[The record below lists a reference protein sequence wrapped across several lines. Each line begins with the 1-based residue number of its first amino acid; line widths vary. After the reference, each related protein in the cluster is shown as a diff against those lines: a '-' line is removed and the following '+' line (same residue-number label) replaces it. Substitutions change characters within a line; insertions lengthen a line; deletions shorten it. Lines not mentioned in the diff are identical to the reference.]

1 MKQKLVA
8 AIYARKSVILKK
20 GDTLNIQ
27 EDKCRENLKSRY
39 KYDYDLSIKC
49 FTDEK
54 TGKDMD
60 REEMQSM
67 IEQIKEGNVQ
77 VVCAYKLD
85 RFGRN
90 AIELVNFIELLKKYN
105 VKLHCVDDQ
114 INYDPT
120 DDNDV
125 MTKLMIVLLSV
136 LAEME
141 RNNIRQRVI
150 VTVYSLARKGFW
162 LGGTAPYG
170 FVSVRVPNEGI
181 IDDVGAKYI
190 CILNPNAEEIQ
201 VVKYMYATYKDED
214 VSYSELANRCNDL
227 GYEPKFASMFDQH
240 TIQNMLMN
248 LVYVKATP
256 QIYDWLISKGYSVEN
271 IPARD
276 QFDGKHA
283 LLTYG
288 KTLRGEEA
296 ENNIEAE
303 NKNRKDVKDWIVAIA
318 PHEGV
323 IEANDWLVVQ
333 NKIERNKGSKS
344 KKNTKHNNVL
354 IASDMFRCGCC
365 GGVISS
371 FNRKS
376 RTDDSV
382 FYPHYRCEN
391 KRKRRGKLCDVDNL
405 SATDVDEKIIDL
417 IFEKRGEISSSVEYI
432 KRNLIPARKEYIK
445 KNIIPKLE
453 KEIKEQQK
461 KIDGF
466 LENMSSGKLND
477 NVLEMLNNKIE
488 ECDVKIKELEERIV
502 EEDNKMLSMYKKH
515 QNLDLLID
523 KFFSL
528 DKNDFMKLPM
538 KDKRNLVRL
547 LIKEVVWD
555 GENVHVYFK
564 TPDSVCGGDTTDSL
578 SINTALTN
586 VDMVR
591 QPSLMHCPI
600 IYLQTRESLRLKI
613 RQSFR
618 YMMWTENH
626 VI

>member
-27 EDKCRENLKSRY
+27 EDKCRENLKLRY
-39 KYDYDLSIKC
+39 KYDYDLTIKC

-67 IEQIKEGNVQ
+67 IEQIKEGKVQ

-181 IDDVGAKYI
+181 IDDVGAKSI
-190 CILNPNAEEIQ
+190 CILNPYAEEIQ

-227 GYEPKFASMFDQH
+227 GYEPRFASMFDQH
-240 TIQNMLMN
+240 TIQGMLMN
-248 LVYVKATP
+248 LVYVKAAP

-276 QFDGKHA
+276 KFDGKHA

-296 ENNIEAE
+296 DNNIEAE
-303 NKNRKDVKDWIVAIA
+303 NKNRKDVKGLD
-318 PHEGV
+318 
-323 IEANDWLVVQ
+323 
-333 NKIERNKGSKS
+333 
-344 KKNTKHNNVL
+344 
-354 IASDMFRCGCC
+354 CC
-365 GGVISS
+365 
-371 FNRKS
+371 
-376 RTDDSV
+376 
-382 FYPHYRCEN
+382 YC
-391 KRKRRGKLCDVDNL
+391 
-405 SATDVDEKIIDL
+405 
-417 IFEKRGEISSSVEYI
+417 
-432 KRNLIPARKEYIK
+432 
-445 KNIIPKLE
+445 
-453 KEIKEQQK
+453 
-461 KIDGF
+461 
-466 LENMSSGKLND
+466 
-477 NVLEMLNNKIE
+477 
-488 ECDVKIKELEERIV
+488 
-502 EEDNKMLSMYKKH
+502 
-515 QNLDLLID
+515 
-523 KFFSL
+523 
-528 DKNDFMKLPM
+528 
-538 KDKRNLVRL
+538 
-547 LIKEVVWD
+547 
-555 GENVHVYFK
+555 
-564 TPDSVCGGDTTDSL
+564 TT
-578 SINTALTN
+578 
-586 VDMVR
+586 
-591 QPSLMHCPI
+591 
-600 IYLQTRESLRLKI
+600 
-613 RQSFR
+613 
-618 YMMWTENH
+618 
-626 VI
+626 

>member
-27 EDKCRENLKSRY
+27 EDKCRENLKLRY
-39 KYDYDLSIKC
+39 KYDYDLTIKC

-67 IEQIKEGNVQ
+67 IEQIKEGKVQ

-181 IDDVGAKYI
+181 IDDVGAKSI
-190 CILNPNAEEIQ
+190 CILNPYAEEIQ

-227 GYEPKFASMFDQH
+227 GYEPR
-240 TIQNMLMN
+240 L
-248 LVYVKATP
+248 KAAP

-276 QFDGKHA
+276 KFDGKHA

-296 ENNIEAE
+296 DNNIEAE

-354 IASDMFRCGCC
+354 ITSDMFRCGCC

-376 RTDDSV
+376 RTDDNV
-382 FYPHYRCEN
+382 LYPHYRCEN

-405 SATDVDEKIIDL
+405 PATDVDEKIIDL
-417 IFEKRGEISSSVEYI
+417 IFEKRDEIASSVEYI
-432 KRNLIPARKEYIK
+432 KRNLMPARKEYVK

-453 KEIKEQQK
+453 KEIKVQLKNEFRQ
-461 KIDGF
+461 
-466 LENMSSGKLND
+466 
-477 NVLEMLNNKIE
+477 
-488 ECDVKIKELEERIV
+488 IK
-502 EEDNKMLSMYKKH
+502 
-515 QNLDLLID
+515 
-523 KFFSL
+523 
-528 DKNDFMKLPM
+528 
-538 KDKRNLVRL
+538 
-547 LIKEVVWD
+547 
-555 GENVHVYFK
+555 
-564 TPDSVCGGDTTDSL
+564 
-578 SINTALTN
+578 
-586 VDMVR
+586 
-591 QPSLMHCPI
+591 
-600 IYLQTRESLRLKI
+600 
-613 RQSFR
+613 
-618 YMMWTENH
+618 
-626 VI
+626 

>member
-27 EDKCRENLKSRY
+27 EDKCRENLKLRY
-39 KYDYDLSIKC
+39 KYDYDLTIKC

-67 IEQIKEGNVQ
+67 IEQIKEGKVQ

-181 IDDVGAKYI
+181 IDDVGAKSI
-190 CILNPNAEEIQ
+190 CILNPYAEEIQ

-227 GYEPKFASMFDQH
+227 GYEPRFASMFDQH
-240 TIQNMLMN
+240 TIQGMLMN
-248 LVYVKATP
+248 LVYVKAAP

-276 QFDGKHA
+276 KFDGKHA

-296 ENNIEAE
+296 DNNIEAE

-354 IASDMFRCGCC
+354 ITSDMFRCGCC

-376 RTDDSV
+376 RTDDNV
-382 FYPHYRCEN
+382 LYPHYRCEN

-405 SATDVDEKIIDL
+405 PATDVDEKIIDL
-417 IFEKRGEISSSVEYI
+417 IFEKRDEIASSVEYI
-432 KRNLIPARKEYIK
+432 KRNLMPARKEYVK

-453 KEIKEQQK
+453 KEIKVQLK

-477 NVLEMLNNKIE
+477 NVLEMVNNKIE
-488 ECDVKIKELEERIV
+488 ECNVKIKELEERIA
-502 EEDNKMLSMYKKH
+502 EEDNKMLSMDKNH

-528 DKNDFMKLPM
+528 DKTDFMKLPM

-586 VDMVR
+586 VDMVKR
-591 QPSLMHCPI
+591 LFLMSCQILFLPPRELLPLKTLLNSSF
-600 IYLQTRESLRLKI
+600 IYRIL
-613 RQSFR
+613 
-618 YMMWTENH
+618 
-626 VI
+626 